1 MADDKTLPPPPSD
14 SERPIQ
20 VPHYPSKRW
29 IGRVADSCTVDE
41 SEWRWYILTHP
52 SVARWVVN
60 GSTGPAGDGQPYVR
74 FAEINER
81 PTVARRLHVLRPYVR
96 FRYGLELEP
105 AKNGP
110 AVRLLDGVCTNLLPS
125 NRAFK
130 PASQSDKSTKGRR
143 VYWRDEWA
151 VRVRVEAVL
160 DGRDPDEAWMEALLA
175 SQKERVK
182 RAEEK
187 VELARERLK
196 SAQKALDSEVGKLRK
211 LTERLA
217 RTGGLAR

>member
-143 VYWRDEWA
+143 FIGAMNGRCESEWKPCWM
-151 VRVRVEAVL
+151 VETRTRH
-160 DGRDPDEAWMEALLA
+160 DGSPPGVPEGEGKAGG
-175 SQKERVK
+175 
-182 RAEEK
+182 
-187 VELARERLK
+187 RE
-196 SAQKALDSEVGKLRK
+196 G
-211 LTERLA
+211 
-217 RTGGLAR
+217 